1 LQLQDEGLPQ
11 RWALGLEYDGSG
23 YAGWQLQDGPRTIQG
38 ELEAALSAVADVPI
52 RVIVAGRTDAG
63 VHALCQVVHFD
74 SPVSRPE
81 IAWVRGCNRFLPTA
95 VSVRW
100 AKPVPADFHARFS
113 ATQRSYRYLIL
124 NRPERPAL
132 FADRVTWVA
141 QALDHERMAEAAQL
155 LLGTH
160 DFSAFRAAGC
170 QAKSPVRTLSRFA
183 IERQADMLIATL
195 EANAFLHHMVR
206 NLMGTLLLVGRG
218 ERPVAWVE
226 EVLTSRDR
234 SRAGM
239 TAPPDGLYFHSVVY
253 PDRFPLPGCPSIFGQ
268 DAQF

>member
-1 LQLQDEGLPQ
+1 VRQPG
-11 RWALGLEYDGSG
+11 R
-23 YAGWQLQDGPRTIQG
+23 RTVQG
-38 ELEAALSAVADVPI
+38 ELERALAAVGELAQPVT
-52 RVIVAGRTDAG
+52 VAGSTDAG
-63 VHALCQVVHFD
+63 VHALCQVLHFD

-81 IAWVRGCNRFLPTA
+81 IAWVRGCNRFLPMA

-100 AKPVPADFHARFS
+100 AKAVPTDFHARFS

-124 NRPERPAL
+124 NRAERPAL
-132 FADRVTWVA
+132 LAGRVTWIP
-141 QALDHERMAEAAQL
+141 QALDHERMAEAAEL

-183 IERQADMLIATL
+183 IERQADMLVATL

-226 EVLTSRDR
+226 EVLASRDR
-234 SRAGM
+234 TRAGM
-239 TAPPDGLYFHSVVY
+239 TAPPGGLYFHSVAY
-253 PDRFPLPGCPSIFGQ
+253 PEKYQLPGCSGIF
-268 DAQF
+268 D